1 MATIFISGYLA
12 GGTQFNYEIKPND
25 IQTTIVNIGDDIVAL
40 DGTTHRF
47 HRNFKKKFK
56 LKFQNV
62 SETTAVNLH
71 TVFTTPD
78 QFVFQ
83 DIDGTKYTVLTEKD
97 SFDET
102 VAATKI
108 SLRGVKVY
116 DVNIGLIQV

>member
-1 MATIFISGYLA
+1 MATIFISGYLS

-25 IQTTIVNIGDDIVAL
+25 IQTTIKNIGDDVIAL

-47 HRNFKKKFK
+47 HRNFKKQFK

-62 SETTAVNLH
+62 SEATAVNLH
-71 TVFTTPD
+71 TIFTTPD

-83 DIDGTKYTVLTEKD
+83 DIDGTKYTVLPEKD